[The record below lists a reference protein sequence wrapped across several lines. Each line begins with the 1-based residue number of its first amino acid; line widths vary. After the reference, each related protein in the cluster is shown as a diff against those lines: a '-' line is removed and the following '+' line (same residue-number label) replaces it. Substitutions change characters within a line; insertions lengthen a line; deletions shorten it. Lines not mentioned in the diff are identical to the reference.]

1 MKPELEPRE
10 FTEAQA
16 AQAAA
21 AFDALLHPEA
31 WPQDLASQG
40 DMAELLELHLA
51 LQSHKEALGLELKPR
66 GLSGITGSLGSWW
79 LAAAAAAVL
88 LPSLYAVKH
97 VQGLREQSRN
107 IARID
112 QEAGKRAQDR
122 LWAGFFQQTSDLLKN
137 FEQHPELCAKDKEN
151 REREREAALSLLLAS
166 HQLAAQGAPVPEAE
180 AIRTDLHAWLSEL
193 ALEDGCLDPERAQE
207 LRRWAKDNNLEGQ
220 AERMG
225 KLLRRETA

>member
-1 MKPELEPRE
+1 MKPELDPKTLRD
-10 FTEAQA
+10 AN
-16 AQAAA
+16 
-21 AFDALLHPEA
+21 AFDALMAPEA
-31 WPQDLASQG
+31 WPEDPAAQAE
-40 DMAELLELHLA
+40 MAELLELHLA
-51 LQSHKEALGLELKPR
+51 LQAHKNALDLELKP
-66 GLSGITGSLGSWW
+66 SHTMGSWW

-88 LPSLYAVKH
+88 LPSLYTVKK
-97 VQGLREQSRN
+97 VQAMRLQNRN
-107 IARID
+107 VARID
-112 QEAGKRAQDR
+112 LEASKRVQDR

-137 FEQHPELCAKDKEN
+137 FEKHPELCNLNKEN
-151 REREREAALSLLLAS
+151 REREREAAVSLLLAS

-193 ALEDGCLDPERAQE
+193 ALEDGCLNPERAQE

>member
-1 MKPELEPRE
+1 MQPQLDPKTLND
-10 FTEAQA
+10 A
-16 AQAAA
+16 AADAA
-21 AFDALLHPEA
+21 AFDALMHPEA
-31 WPQDLASQG
+31 WPEDPDRQG
-40 DMAELLELHLA
+40 ELAELLELHLA
-51 LQSHKEALGLELKPR
+51 LQSHRDSLDLGLKPR
-66 GLSGITGSLGSWW
+66 GIVGFSGSWW

-88 LPSLYAVKH
+88 LPSLYAVKQ
-97 VQGLREQSRN
+97 VQTLRRQSRN

-112 QEAGKRAQDR
+112 QEASKRIQDR

-137 FEQHPELCAKDKEN
+137 FEKHPELCALDKEN
-151 REREREAALSLLLAS
+151 REREREAAVSLLLAS

-193 ALEDGCLDPERAQE
+193 ALEDGCLNPERAQE
-207 LRRWAKDNNLEGQ
+207 LRRWAKANNLEGQ